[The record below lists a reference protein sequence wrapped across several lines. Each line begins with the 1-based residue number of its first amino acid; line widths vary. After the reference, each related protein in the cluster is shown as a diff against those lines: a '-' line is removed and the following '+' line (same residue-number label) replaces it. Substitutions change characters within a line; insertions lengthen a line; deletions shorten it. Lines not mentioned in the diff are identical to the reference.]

1 MGADQMR
8 WTHPERRKLARLPL
22 EVLVRIQVNEAAGV
36 DFAETCNVSAR
47 GLYLYTRSQ
56 LVSGQELE
64 CVLVLPQ
71 RLTHAPAPV
80 LIGCCG
86 RVLRLNQELPGD
98 KLGVAVEIHSYDFS
112 WHGEI
117 AEALAAK

>member
-1 MGADQMR
+1 MR

-22 EVLVRIQVNEAAGV
+22 EVFVRIQVTGAAAI

-47 GLYLYTRSQ
+47 GLYLHTRSQ

-80 LIGCCG
+80 LIGCRG
-86 RVLRLNQELPGD
+86 RVLRLNENLPGD
-98 KLGVAVEIHSYDFS
+98 KLGVAIEIHSYDFS
-112 WHGEI
+112 WQGEI
-117 AEALAAK
+117 VEARVRS